1 MQYAKIESSY
11 VTNVAV
17 GQPDSSWILTDGT
30 VSIGDSYDGS
40 VFTPKPQPEQP
51 KAYSVYDYADFVE
64 ALTDSGAARKIIIAK
79 KADAGADL
87 EVFMEIARSRGV
99 VDFNNA
105 TTLMRLNGLVP
116 AMLTQEQAD
125 EITGE

>member
-1 MQYAKIESSY
+1 MKYVLIRNGVVADTIVASAKFIADLENAADW
-11 VTNVAV
+11 TAVA
-17 GQPDSSWILTDGT
+17 
-30 VSIGDSYDGS
+30 
-40 VFTPKPQPEQP
+40 PQEVV
-51 KAYSVYDYADFVE
+51 ASTYNRYTYADFVE

-79 KADAGADL
+79 KTDAGADL
-87 EVFMEIARSRGV
+87 EVFMEIARSRGI

-116 AMLTQEQAD
+116 SMLTQAQAD